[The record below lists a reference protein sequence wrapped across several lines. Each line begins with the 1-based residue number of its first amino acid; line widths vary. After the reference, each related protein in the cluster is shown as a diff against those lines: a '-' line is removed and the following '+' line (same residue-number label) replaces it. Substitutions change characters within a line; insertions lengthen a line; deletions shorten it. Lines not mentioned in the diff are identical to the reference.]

1 MLLGYLQIYNT
12 FRKKSFYVIFMIFT
26 LTNSYS
32 QETVI
37 NSKPDFLYLIKQ
49 IRVFPD
55 TSLLKIEYFDK
66 NDNIVYYEEY
76 NDKEIYKIEKS
87 IYKNDTI
94 KEFYRKHNSGGLSK
108 MLFNYFNDTVVIF
121 GYSYGYIEYI
131 RILTYRDKVSKNK
144 NINTDELYD
153 IYAEDTV
160 IDFFKEYKNVIK
172 SDISKKYWK
181 YVSKYDRFG
190 RKIKWSKIRE
200 NKKNLSTFYK
210 YKRKTDSLPS
220 KTWTNHNTLITRQF
234 FDSKINTIEIEYNS
248 SIIQRKIEHYDNDS
262 FKYKEEIYGLFYS
275 YHHFTGDEDIYIKEK
290 IKNKPDQIII
300 YEKSI
305 ANNK

>member
-1 MLLGYLQIYNT
+1 MLLGYLRIYNT
-12 FRKKSFYVIFMIFT
+12 FCKRSFYVIFMILA

-37 NSKPDFLYLIKQ
+37 NSKPDFLYLVKQ

-76 NDKEIYKIEKS
+76 NDKEIYQIDKW
-87 IYKNDTI
+87 IYENDTI
-94 KEFYRKHNSGGLSK
+94 KEFYRKYGSGGLSK

-131 RILTYRDKVSKNK
+131 RILTYRDKVSKN
-144 NINTDELYD
+144 INTDELYV

-160 IDFFKEYKNVIK
+160 IDFFKEYKNIIS
-172 SDISKKYWK
+172 SDISEKYWK

-234 FDSKINTIEIEYNS
+234 FDSRKNIIEIEYNS
-248 SIIQRKIEHYDNDS
+248 SKIQRKIEYYNNES
-262 FKYKEEIYGLFYS
+262 FKYKEDIYGLFYFH
-275 YHHFTGDEDIYIKEK
+275 YIIGEGDILIEK
-290 IKNKPDQIII
+290 TITDKPDQIII

-305 ANNK
+305 ANTR